1 MDCDDDGETH
11 AGSRLAH
18 LLDIIDAPNHLVVV
32 RYAHILGID
41 APPHT
46 NTFLGTR
53 IISAFSANMQYR
65 FAPVVLGGVLGPPHP
80 ARHT

>member
-32 RYAHILGID
+32 RYAHSLGID

-46 NTFLGTR
+46 HIFGNEENKCV
-53 IISAFSANMQYR
+53 FSKHAI
-65 FAPVVLGGVLGPPHP
+65 
-80 ARHT
+80 

>member
-32 RYAHILGID
+32 RYAHSLGID
-41 APPHT
+41 APPH
-46 NTFLGTR
+46 TFLGTR
-53 IISAFSANMQYR
+53 IISAFSANMQ
-65 FAPVVLGGVLGPPHP
+65 
-80 ARHT
+80 

>member
-41 APPHT
+41 APPTHAH
-46 NTFLGTR
+46 F
-53 IISAFSANMQYR
+53 
-65 FAPVVLGGVLGPPHP
+65 
-80 ARHT
+80 